1 MNLKQAI
8 GKSRRSAE
16 AEINITPVM
25 NIFVI
30 LIPFLL
36 LTATFVKI
44 AIIDLSLPTLEMTS
58 GQNDDEI
65 KDLTVLVISIKTEGF
80 EIKTSEQNYPLIR
93 KTNGNYDYDK
103 LDIKLTEIKNQFP
116 KLEDVIITPSS
127 EVLYQDI
134 VNVLDQCREIGFP
147 NYSIS
152 G

>member
-8 GKSRRSAE
+8 GKSRRSEE

-44 AIIDLSLPTLEMTS
+44 AIIDLSLPTLEMSS
-58 GQNDDEI
+58 GQTENEI
-65 KDLTVLVISIKTEGF
+65 KDLTVLVISINSEGF
-80 EIKTSEQNYPLIR
+80 EIKTSENNYPVI
-93 KTNGNYDYDK
+93 KKNNGNFDYIE
-103 LDIKLTEIKNQFP
+103 LVTKLTEIKTQFP
-116 KLEDVIITPSS
+116 KLEDVIITPTS
-127 EVLYQDI
+127 EVLYQEI
-134 VNVLDQCREIGFP
+134 VNVLDHCREIGFP